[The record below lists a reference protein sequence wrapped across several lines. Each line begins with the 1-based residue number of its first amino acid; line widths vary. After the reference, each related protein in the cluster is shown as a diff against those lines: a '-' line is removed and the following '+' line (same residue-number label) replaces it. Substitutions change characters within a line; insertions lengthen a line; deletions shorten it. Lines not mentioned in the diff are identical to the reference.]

1 MKAVIIA
8 AGLGSRLWAKTDK
21 TPKTLLPYNNGTI
34 LSNIIG
40 NFNEIGISDFI
51 LVVGYQAHIIEKYI
65 ADRDYKTNHF
75 EFVINNQWERGNGI
89 SVLAAESMLGGESFI
104 LSMSDHIISSPA
116 LKRVVNTEADGNYLL
131 VDPKIEAVFD
141 IDDATKVKC
150 EGSLIVDIGKVIPV
164 YNAIDCG
171 VFKLTNR
178 FFPSM
183 KEALANNEDSI
194 SAAIKIL
201 IKSNDMNAIFANSGE
216 RWMDIDTPEAYK
228 YILNNPIFNDESEH
242 TRE

>member
-34 LSNIIG
+34 LSNIIW
-40 NFNEIGISDFI
+40 NLNEIGISDFI
-51 LVVGYQAHIIEKYI
+51 LVVGYQAHFIEKYI
-65 ADRDYKTNHF
+65 AEQDYKTNHF
-75 EFVINNQWERGNGI
+75 EFVINKQWERGNGI

-104 LSMSDHIISSPA
+104 LSMSDHIVSSRA
-116 LKRVVNTEADGNYLL
+116 LRRVANAADDRNYLL
-131 VDPKIEAVFD
+131 VDAKIESVFD

-150 EGSLIVDIGKVIPV
+150 EGSFIVDIGKAIPV

-178 FFPSM
+178 FFPCM
-183 KEALANNEDSI
+183 KKALANNEESI

-201 IKSNDMNAIFANSGE
+201 IKSNDMNAIFTHPGD

-228 YILNNPIFNDESEH
+228 YILKNPIF
-242 TRE
+242 

>member
-1 MKAVIIA
+1 MKSVIIA

-40 NFNEIGISDFI
+40 NFNEIGIFDFI
-51 LVVGYQAHIIEKYI
+51 LVVGYQAHFIEKYI
-65 ADRDYKTNHF
+65 ANQDYKTNHF
-75 EFVINNQWERGNGI
+75 EFVINKQWEKGNGI
-89 SVLAAESMLGGESFI
+89 SVLAAESLLRGESFI
-104 LSMSDHIISSPA
+104 LSMSDHIVSSSA
-116 LKRVVNTEADGNYLL
+116 LRRVADAGAGRNYLL
-131 VDPKIEAVFD
+131 VDPDTESVFD

-150 EGSLIVDIGKVIPV
+150 EGSQIVDIGKMIPV

-171 VFKLTNR
+171 VFKLTDR

-183 KEALANNEDSI
+183 KEALVNNEESI

-201 IKSNDMNAIFANSGE
+201 IKNNDMEAIYSQSRD

-228 YILNNPIFNDESEH
+228 YILNNPIF
-242 TRE
+242 